1 MTDTTPALLTILN
14 PESTVPQREEAADL
28 ILAAH
33 PERPRASLITLLAA
47 EAVEARSAQKR
58 VLRRLEALE
67 GAYAKHLAETCESCF
82 WQEGDMCLKFS
93 EPYERFGSCRAGYK
107 PRKGRP
113 EIGRGLPAEISQ
125 SWAS

>member
-1 MTDTTPALLTILN
+1 MKPL
-14 PESTVPQREEAADL
+14 QR
-28 ILAAH
+28 H
-33 PERPRASLITLLAA
+33 
-47 EAVEARSAQKR
+47 
-58 VLRRLEALE
+58 LRALE
-67 GAYAKHLAETCESCF
+67 EAYAKHLAETCESCF

-113 EIGRGLPAEISQ
+113 DIGRGLPVEISQ